1 MLHALSISSFLDLVT
16 LLSGKKSKNYHLT
29 RSIHIFFLNFINS
42 AEVAKHLNEDSCG
55 LIFGVNTFIALVLQ
69 SLLTVIV
76 VNEGVLGLT
85 TRTQVSSISCV
96 KTLFLKSQS

>member
-1 MLHALSISSFLDLVT
+1 M
-16 LLSGKKSKNYHLT
+16 Y
-29 RSIHIFFLNFINS
+29 IFFLNFINS

-76 VNEGVLGLT
+76 VDERALGLA
-85 TRTQVSSISCV
+85 TRTQVSRVVCEYLV
-96 KTLFLKSQS
+96 FWKVRNETLQKNNDNVRPYYWSVTE